1 MRYYYIGKRVMM
13 YLPLII
19 MVGMIGF
26 VFVSYAINYIGMFIW
41 NEKYNVMRKDV
52 NGVVFN
58 NKFIIEETFKGWYVQ
73 VHYGVF
79 VVIIWN
85 TFWLVFSIIK
95 AAVVDPGYL
104 PSPIEM
110 EFNYLVNNNNT
121 SNNTVNA
128 HCLSKFYIQSQNG
141 PLTGYE
147 SNIIINNLYKHCYS
161 TIYNVNA
168 FATNTSLTTS
178 SERRCNVDK
187 DNNCNVV
194 LCAYCIRWK
203 PERCHHCRKC
213 NKCVLKMDHHCPWLV
228 NCVGFNNYKYFVLC
242 IIYGSINTILITLTY
257 VEYVI
262 AINLSTTFSI
272 SFCVWNTFAF
282 MCNFLLMCF
291 SCYLLCVHI
300 KRVLLNITSIE
311 HAEKVKSSFEGVSI
325 TKDVNY
331 NKGIC
336 LNIIEVFGDNP
347 LLWLLPFNTYQKG
360 NGIIYNNSS
369 NSSIK
374 VC

>member
-1 MRYYYIGKRVMM
+1 MRYYYIGKAVIM

-19 MVGMIGF
+19 MVGMIVF
-26 VFVSYAINYIGMFIW
+26 VFVTYAINYIGMFICKC
-41 NEKYNVMRKDV
+41 NGEKYNEVIKGV
-52 NGVVFN
+52 NGVVYN
-58 NKFIIEETFKGWYVQ
+58 NKFIIEEMFKGWYVQ
-73 VHYGVF
+73 IHYGMF
-79 VVIIWN
+79 IVIIWN
-85 TFWLVFSIIK
+85 TFWLLFSIIK
-95 AAVVDPGYL
+95 AAMVNPGYL

-110 EFNYLVNNNNT
+110 EFNYLVNNTNNT

-128 HCLSKFYIQSQNG
+128 VCLSKFYIQSQNG

-147 SNIIINNLYKHCYS
+147 SNIIMNNLYKHYC
-161 TIYNVNA
+161 NVINS
-168 FATNTSLTTS
+168 SLTTS
-178 SERRCNVDK
+178 SDTVDRN
-187 DNNCNVV
+187 DNCNVV
-194 LCAYCIRWK
+194 LCGYCIRWK

-228 NCVGFNNYKYFVLC
+228 NCVGFNNYKYFVLS
-242 IIYGSINTILITLTY
+242 IIYGSVNTILITLTY
-257 VEYVI
+257 SEYVI
-262 AINLSTTFSI
+262 AINLSTTYSI

-311 HAEKVKSSFEGVSI
+311 HAEKVKSSFEGSSI

-331 NKGIC
+331 NKGIY

-347 LLWLLPFNTYQKG
+347 LLWLLPFNTYHKG
-360 NGIIYNNSS
+360 NGIVHTYNNNINSS
-369 NSSIK
+369 NSNIK

>member
-1 MRYYYIGKRVMM
+1 MRYYYIGKAVMM

-26 VFVSYAINYIGMFIW
+26 VFASYAINYIGMFICKC
-41 NEKYNVMRKDV
+41 NREKYNVVRKDV

-58 NKFIIEETFKGWYVQ
+58 NKFIIEEMFKDWYVQ
-73 VHYGVF
+73 VHHGVF
-79 VVIIWN
+79 MVIIWN
-85 TFWLVFSIIK
+85 TFWLLFSIIK
-95 AAVVDPGYL
+95 AAVVNPGYL

-110 EFNYLVNNNNT
+110 EFNYLVNN

-128 HCLSKFYIQSQNG
+128 VCLSKFYIQSQNG

-147 SNIIINNLYKHCYS
+147 SNIIMNNLYKHCYTS
-161 TIYNVNA
+161 HNVNA
-168 FATNTSLTTS
+168 STTNTSLTTS
-178 SERRCNVDK
+178 SD
-187 DNNCNVV
+187 NCNVV

-262 AINLSTTFSI
+262 AINLSPTFSI

-291 SCYLLCVHI
+291 YYDHM
-300 KRVLLNITSIE
+300 N
-311 HAEKVKSSFEGVSI
+311 
-325 TKDVNY
+325 
-331 NKGIC
+331 
-336 LNIIEVFGDNP
+336 
-347 LLWLLPFNTYQKG
+347 
-360 NGIIYNNSS
+360 
-369 NSSIK
+369 
-374 VC
+374 